1 MLHAA
6 LLACAWASLT
16 SQVARAEASRSDL
29 HACVDAA
36 FSGEQRANALETT
49 FFLKGDAQ
57 VYSQA
62 YGARQCLGFMAAGAR
77 NVQSLELVL
86 RSAEGRVLARSES
99 PSALAY
105 VKHCGAASEMVFATV
120 RVTDGQGEVAYRA
133 WASDEPRPQAL
144 RRMENC
150 AALGTPRP
158 VPLSVGPEPP
168 GQSIEHQLE
177 TAGGELGRLGYQ
189 AGKLV
194 AFGALRAGQHAAN
207 GLLLSRKR
215 CYALVAVGSDEIV
228 DLDLRVFGPTLP
240 LAAAGADVSRSR
252 AARVKLCAEAPAR
265 YVVDVSAFQGE
276 GAYAV
281 AALELVEPEP
291 QPGIEGGARIEYAE
305 LVARM
310 RARGFKSEV
319 LTSGVVDREEKLQ
332 VALPVAPGACVAIGA
347 LRSTDDPASSS
358 LMLGLTAEDGGLL
371 AMDGPSKEPPLLF
384 HCAGQAERLQAVVGT
399 AQGRGR
405 ARFALIVGRETAE
418 GTP

>member
-1 MLHAA
+1 
-6 LLACAWASLT
+6 
-16 SQVARAEASRSDL
+16 
-29 HACVDAA
+29 
-36 FSGEQRANALETT
+36 
-49 FFLKGDAQ
+49 
-57 VYSQA
+57 
-62 YGARQCLGFMAAGAR
+62 MAAGAR

-86 RSAEGRVLARSES
+86 RSQEGRVLARSEQ

-105 VKHCGAASEMVFATV
+105 VKHCGAESEMVFATV
-120 RVTDGQGEVAYRA
+120 RVTDGQGEVVYRA
-133 WASDEPRPQAL
+133 WPTDEPRPQAL
-144 RRMENC
+144 RRMETC

-158 VPLSVGPEPP
+158 APLSVGPEPP

-177 TAGGELGRLGYQ
+177 TAGSELGRLGYQ

-207 GLLLSRKR
+207 GLLLTRKR

-252 AARVKLCAEAPAR
+252 AARVKLCAEPPAR

-281 AALELVEPEP
+281 AALELTEPAP

-310 RARGFKSEV
+310 RARGFTSEV
-319 LTSGVVDREEKLQ
+319 LTSGVVDREEKLKMP
-332 VALPVAPGACVAIGA
+332 LSIEPGACLAIGA
-347 LRSTDDPASSS
+347 LRSTEDPASGS

-371 AMDGPSKEPPLLF
+371 AMDGPTKEPPLLF
-384 HCAGQAERLQAVVGT
+384 HCAAQAERLYAVVGT

-405 ARFALIVGRETAE
+405 ARFALVVGRETAE
-418 GTP
+418 GIP

>member
-1 MLHAA
+1 MA
-6 LLACAWASLT
+6 LLAFVAIWLVGQA
-16 SQVARAEASRSDL
+16 ARAQAAGSGL
-29 HACVDAA
+29 HACVEAA
-36 FSGEQRANALETT
+36 FSGEERAKALETT

-62 YGARQCLGFMAAGAR
+62 YRAKQCVGFMAAGAR

-86 RSAEGRVLARSES
+86 RSQEGRVLARSEQ

-105 VKHCGAASEMVFATV
+105 VKHCGASSEMVFATV
-120 RVTDGQGEVAYRA
+120 RVTDGQGEVVYRA
-133 WASDEPRPQAL
+133 WGTEEPRPHAL
-144 RRMENC
+144 RRMESC

-177 TAGGELGRLGYQ
+177 TAGSELGRLGYQ

-281 AALELVEPEP
+281 AALELAEPPP

-310 RARGFKSEV
+310 RTRGFTAAV
-319 LTSGVVDREEKLQ
+319 VTSGLVDREEKLQ
-332 VALPVAPGACVAIGA
+332 VPLAIDAGACLAVGA
-347 LRSTDDPASSS
+347 LRSTEDPASSS
-358 LMLGLTAEDGGLL
+358 LMLGLTAEDGALL
-371 AMDGPSKEPPLLF
+371 AMDGPSKDPPLLF
-384 HCAGQAERLQAVVGT
+384 HCAASAAKLQAVVGT

-418 GTP
+418 GAP

>member
-1 MLHAA
+1 VLASAA
-6 LLACAWASLT
+6 
-16 SQVARAEASRSDL
+16 VARAEAPASGLD
-29 HACVDAA
+29 ACVRGAFTSEPAA
-36 FSGEQRANALETT
+36 APRTDETA

-57 VYSQA
+57 VFSQSYPA
-62 YGARQCLGFMAAGAR
+62 KQCWGFMAAGAR
-77 NVQSLELVL
+77 NVQSLELTL
-86 RSAEGRVLARSES
+86 RSQEGRVLARSPQ
-99 PSALAY
+99 PSALAF
-105 VKHCGAASEMVFATV
+105 VKHCGAPSELVFATV

-133 WASDEPRPQAL
+133 WPSDEARPAPV
-144 RRMENC
+144 RRMESC

-177 TAGGELGRLGYQ
+177 TAGGSLGRLGYQ

-194 AFGALRAGQHAAN
+194 AFGALHTGQHAAN
-207 GLLLSRKR
+207 GVLLTRKR
-215 CYALVAVGSDEIV
+215 CYALLAVGSDEIV

-252 AARVKLCAEAPAR
+252 AAQVKLCAEAPAR

-281 AALELVEPEP
+281 AALELAEPAP
-291 QPGIEGGARIEYAE
+291 HPGIEGGARIEYAE

-310 RARGFKSEV
+310 RSRGFESQV

-332 VALPVAPGACVAIGA
+332 VPLSVPNGACLAVGA
-347 LRSTDDPASSS
+347 LRSTDDAASSS
-358 LMLGLTAEDGGLL
+358 LMLGLTAEDGSLL

-384 HCAGQAERLQAVVGT
+384 HCATQAETLHAVVGT

-405 ARFALIVGRETAE
+405 ARFALVVGREAAE
-418 GTP
+418 VTP